1 MRDIEVENP
10 GLEQIKK
17 NFKAF
22 GTGCPIIRCN
32 KTPCKNVTG
41 KKHGIYFL
49 EQQNFK
55 SGNAR

>member
-1 MRDIEVENP
+1 MNCLGSGKSSMGYWRLRVENP

-32 KTPCKNVTG
+32 KTPGKNVTG
-41 KKHGIYFL
+41 
-49 EQQNFK
+49 
-55 SGNAR
+55 